1 MSDRIH
7 QPVKKPATPVARK
20 PSNAP
25 ARNDSSRTL
34 SAAER
39 PSDTAGTTADNTK
52 HRWRW
57 TSSDIAV
64 GAALGVACG
73 LVFWLFNFAYAWLS
87 PLIGGILPG
96 LASILHP
103 IWYFSGTLA
112 VIILRKP
119 GAAVYVNLVGSAA
132 EMLLGNQFSFGFV
145 FASAALQG
153 LFAEIPFMLTR
164 YKVFNLPICMA
175 SGALVA
181 CEYGVYLML
190 FRYQGVAFLS
200 PRGIIHMVSEI
211 VGGVLIAGV
220 MSWYLYRA
228 IAATGAL
235 DRFASGR
242 ARFSGPR

>member
-1 MSDRIH
+1 MVDR
-7 QPVKKPATPVARK
+7 T
-20 PSNAP
+20 
-25 ARNDSSRTL
+25 DSSTDNIITTT
-34 SAAER
+34 E
-39 PSDTAGTTADNTK
+39 PSPMGQSSKPENR
-52 HRWRW
+52 RWRW
-57 TSSDIAV
+57 TAADIAV

-73 LVFWLFNFAYAWLS
+73 LVFWGFNFAYAWLS

-96 LASILHP
+96 LASVLHP
-103 IWYFSGTLA
+103 LWYFSGTLA

-119 GAAVYVNLVGSAA
+119 GAAIYVNLVGSAA
-132 EMLLGNQFSFGFV
+132 EMLLGNQFSVGFV

-153 LFAEIPFMLTR
+153 LFAEIPFMVTR
-164 YKVFNLPICMA
+164 YRVYNLPISVV

-181 CEYGVYLML
+181 LEYGVYLML

-200 PRGIIHMVSEI
+200 ARGIVHMVSEL

-242 ARFSGPR
+242 AARRTES

>member
-1 MSDRIH
+1 MAEHPQQPNHHTMPAVGKTSDMADTSARRDASG
-7 QPVKKPATPVARK
+7 PAGLSSP
-20 PSNAP
+20 PSGG
-25 ARNDSSRTL
+25 R
-34 SAAER
+34 AADR
-39 PSDTAGTTADNTK
+39 
-52 HRWRW
+52 RWRW

-87 PLIGGILPG
+87 PIIGGILPG
-96 LASILHP
+96 LASILYP
-103 IWYFSGTLA
+103 LWYFSGTLA

-132 EMLLGNQFSFGFV
+132 EMLLGNQFSFGF
-145 FASAALQG
+145 ASAALQG
-153 LFAEIPFMLTR
+153 VFAELPFALTR
-164 YKVFNLPICMA
+164 YRVFNLPISMT

-181 CEYGVYLML
+181 LEYGVYLML
-190 FRYQGVAFLS
+190 FRYQGVSFLN
-200 PRGIIHMVSEI
+200 PRGVIHMISEL

-242 ARFSGPR
+242 ARRDDADRRG

>member
-1 MSDRIH
+1 MVDR
-7 QPVKKPATPVARK
+7 T
-20 PSNAP
+20 
-25 ARNDSSRTL
+25 DSSTDNIITTT
-34 SAAER
+34 E
-39 PSDTAGTTADNTK
+39 PSPIGRSSKPENR
-52 HRWRW
+52 RWRW
-57 TSSDIAV
+57 TAADIAV

-73 LVFWLFNFAYAWLS
+73 LVFWGFNFAYAWLS

-96 LASILHP
+96 LASVLHP
-103 IWYFSGTLA
+103 LWYFSGTLA

-119 GAAVYVNLVGSAA
+119 GAAIYVNLVGSAA
-132 EMLLGNQFSFGFV
+132 EMLLGNQFSVGFV
-145 FASAALQG
+145 FASAAMQG
-153 LFAEIPFMLTR
+153 LFAEIPFMVTR
-164 YKVFNLPICMA
+164 YRVYNLPISVV

-181 CEYGVYLML
+181 LEYGVYLML

-200 PRGIIHMVSEI
+200 ARGIVHMVSEL

-242 ARFSGPR
+242 AARRTES

>member
-1 MSDRIH
+1 MVDR
-7 QPVKKPATPVARK
+7 T
-20 PSNAP
+20 
-25 ARNDSSRTL
+25 DSSTDNIITTT
-34 SAAER
+34 E
-39 PSDTAGTTADNTK
+39 PSPMGQSSKPENR
-52 HRWRW
+52 RWRW
-57 TSSDIAV
+57 TAADIAV

-73 LVFWLFNFAYAWLS
+73 LVFWGFNFAYAWLS

-96 LASILHP
+96 LASVLHP
-103 IWYFSGTLA
+103 LWYFSGTLA

-119 GAAVYVNLVGSAA
+119 GAAIYVNLVGSAA
-132 EMLLGNQFSFGFV
+132 EMLLGNQFSVGFV

-153 LFAEIPFMLTR
+153 LFAEIPFMVTR
-164 YKVFNLPICMA
+164 YRVYNLPISVV

-181 CEYGVYLML
+181 LEYGVYLML

-200 PRGIIHMVSEI
+200 ARGIVHMVSEL

-220 MSWYLYRA
+220 MNWYLYRA

-242 ARFSGPR
+242 ARFAA

>member
-1 MSDRIH
+1 MVDR
-7 QPVKKPATPVARK
+7 T
-20 PSNAP
+20 
-25 ARNDSSRTL
+25 DSSTDNIITTT
-34 SAAER
+34 E
-39 PSDTAGTTADNTK
+39 PSPMGQSSKPENR
-52 HRWRW
+52 RWRW
-57 TSSDIAV
+57 TAADIAV

-73 LVFWLFNFAYAWLS
+73 LVFWGFNFAYAWLF

-96 LASILHP
+96 LASVLHP
-103 IWYFSGTLA
+103 LWYFSGTLA

-119 GAAVYVNLVGSAA
+119 GAAIYVNLVGSAA
-132 EMLLGNQFSFGFV
+132 EMLLGNQFSVGFV

-153 LFAEIPFMLTR
+153 LFAEIPFMVTR
-164 YKVFNLPICMA
+164 YRVYNLPISVV

-181 CEYGVYLML
+181 LEYGVYLML

-200 PRGIIHMVSEI
+200 ARGIVHMVSEL

-242 ARFSGPR
+242 ARFAA

>member
-1 MSDRIH
+1 MVDR
-7 QPVKKPATPVARK
+7 T
-20 PSNAP
+20 
-25 ARNDSSRTL
+25 DSSTDNIITTT
-34 SAAER
+34 E
-39 PSDTAGTTADNTK
+39 PSPMGQSSKPENR
-52 HRWRW
+52 RWRW
-57 TSSDIAV
+57 TAADIAV

-73 LVFWLFNFAYAWLS
+73 LVFWGFNFAYAWLS

-96 LASILHP
+96 MASVLHP
-103 IWYFSGTLA
+103 LWYFSGTLA

-119 GAAVYVNLVGSAA
+119 GAAIYVNLVGSAA
-132 EMLLGNQFSFGFV
+132 EMLLGNQFSVGFV

-153 LFAEIPFMLTR
+153 LFAEIPFMVTR
-164 YKVFNLPICMA
+164 YRVYNLPISVV

-181 CEYGVYLML
+181 LEYGVYLML

-200 PRGIIHMVSEI
+200 ARGIVHMVSEL

-242 ARFSGPR
+242 ARFAA

>member
-1 MSDRIH
+1 MVDR
-7 QPVKKPATPVARK
+7 T
-20 PSNAP
+20 
-25 ARNDSSRTL
+25 DSSTDNIITTT
-34 SAAER
+34 E
-39 PSDTAGTTADNTK
+39 PSPIGQSSKPENR
-52 HRWRW
+52 RWRW
-57 TSSDIAV
+57 TAADIAV

-73 LVFWLFNFAYAWLS
+73 LVFWGFNFAYAWLS

-96 LASILHP
+96 LASVLHP
-103 IWYFSGTLA
+103 LWYFSGTLA

-119 GAAVYVNLVGSAA
+119 GAAIYVNLVGTAA
-132 EMLLGNQFSFGFV
+132 EMLLGNQFSVGFV
-145 FASAALQG
+145 FASAAMQG
-153 LFAEIPFMLTR
+153 LFAEIPFMVTR
-164 YKVFNLPICMA
+164 YRVYNLPISVV

-181 CEYGVYLML
+181 LEYGVYLML

-200 PRGIIHMVSEI
+200 ARGIVHMVSEL

-242 ARFSGPR
+242 AARRTES

>member
-1 MSDRIH
+1 MVDRTDSLTDNIITTTEPSPIG
-7 QPVKKPATPVARK
+7 QSSKPENR
-20 PSNAP
+20 
-25 ARNDSSRTL
+25 
-34 SAAER
+34 
-39 PSDTAGTTADNTK
+39 
-52 HRWRW
+52 RWRW
-57 TSSDIAV
+57 TAADIAV

-73 LVFWLFNFAYAWLS
+73 LVFWGFNFAYAWLS

-96 LASILHP
+96 LASVLHP
-103 IWYFSGTLA
+103 LWYFSGTLA

-132 EMLLGNQFSFGFV
+132 EMLLGNQFSVGFV
-145 FASAALQG
+145 FASAAMQG
-153 LFAEIPFMLTR
+153 LFAEIPFMVTR
-164 YKVFNLPICMA
+164 YRVYNLPISVV

-181 CEYGVYLML
+181 LEYGVYLML

-200 PRGIIHMVSEI
+200 ARGIVHMVSEL

-242 ARFSGPR
+242 ARFAA

>member
-1 MSDRIH
+1 MVDR
-7 QPVKKPATPVARK
+7 T
-20 PSNAP
+20 
-25 ARNDSSRTL
+25 DSSTDNIITTT
-34 SAAER
+34 E
-39 PSDTAGTTADNTK
+39 PSPMGQSSKPENR
-52 HRWRW
+52 RWRW
-57 TSSDIAV
+57 TAADIAV

-73 LVFWLFNFAYAWLS
+73 LVFWGFNFAYAWLS

-96 LASILHP
+96 LASVLHP
-103 IWYFSGTLA
+103 LWYFSGTLA

-119 GAAVYVNLVGSAA
+119 GAAIYVNLVGSAA
-132 EMLLGNQFSFGFV
+132 EMLLGNQFSVGFV
-145 FASAALQG
+145 FASAAMQG
-153 LFAEIPFMLTR
+153 LFAEIPFMVTR
-164 YKVFNLPICMA
+164 YRVYNLPISVV

-181 CEYGVYLML
+181 LEYGVYLML

-200 PRGIIHMVSEI
+200 ARGIVHMVSEL

-242 ARFSGPR
+242 ARFAA

>member
-1 MSDRIH
+1 MVDR
-7 QPVKKPATPVARK
+7 T
-20 PSNAP
+20 
-25 ARNDSSRTL
+25 DSSTDNIITTT
-34 SAAER
+34 E
-39 PSDTAGTTADNTK
+39 PSPIGQSSKPENR
-52 HRWRW
+52 RWRW
-57 TSSDIAV
+57 TAADIAV

-73 LVFWLFNFAYAWLS
+73 LVFWGFNFAYAWLS

-96 LASILHP
+96 LASVLHP
-103 IWYFSGTLA
+103 LWYFSGPLA

-119 GAAVYVNLVGSAA
+119 GAAIYVNLVGSAA
-132 EMLLGNQFSFGFV
+132 EMLLGNQFSVGFV
-145 FASAALQG
+145 FASAAMQG
-153 LFAEIPFMLTR
+153 LFAEIPFMVTR
-164 YKVFNLPICMA
+164 YRVYNLPISVV

-181 CEYGVYLML
+181 LEYGVYLML

-200 PRGIIHMVSEI
+200 ARGIVHMVSEL

-242 ARFSGPR
+242 ARFAA

>member
-1 MSDRIH
+1 MGQSS
-7 QPVKKPATPVARK
+7 KPENR
-20 PSNAP
+20 
-25 ARNDSSRTL
+25 
-34 SAAER
+34 
-39 PSDTAGTTADNTK
+39 
-52 HRWRW
+52 RWRW
-57 TSSDIAV
+57 TAADIAV

-73 LVFWLFNFAYAWLS
+73 LVFWGFNFAYAWLS

-96 LASILHP
+96 LASVLHP
-103 IWYFSGTLA
+103 LWYFSGTLA

-119 GAAVYVNLVGSAA
+119 GAAIYVNLVGSAA
-132 EMLLGNQFSFGFV
+132 EMLLGNQFSVGFV
-145 FASAALQG
+145 FASAAMQG
-153 LFAEIPFMLTR
+153 LFAEIPFMVTR
-164 YKVFNLPICMA
+164 YRVYNLPISVV

-181 CEYGVYLML
+181 LEYGVYLML

-200 PRGIIHMVSEI
+200 ARGIVHMVSEL

-242 ARFSGPR
+242 AARRTES